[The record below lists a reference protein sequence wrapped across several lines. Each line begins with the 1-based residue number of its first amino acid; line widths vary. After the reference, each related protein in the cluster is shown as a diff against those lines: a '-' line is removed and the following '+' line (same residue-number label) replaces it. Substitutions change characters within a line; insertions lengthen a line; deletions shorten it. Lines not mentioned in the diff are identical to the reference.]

1 MTISMRFGLPGGR
14 GDLDGAGSTS
24 TVELA
29 RVAET
34 LGYESLWFTDGH
46 LSSVGSR
53 TMRARSSP
61 IPLAAAVAASTSRIR
76 IGFTALHLT
85 LHDPIRLA
93 ADLATLDRLSGGR
106 VTLGV
111 GWPIAPYTR
120 AYQDTRADQGASPP
134 QVDLPDALDT
144 LVGYWRGRTRTA
156 DGAQF
161 RVEPTPA
168 QHPHPP
174 IEVAAHTDEAI
185 VWAASRGYGLLLSAV
200 QTIASL
206 AACLEVYT
214 SHGGK
219 AGDVR
224 VERFCLVAESDAA
237 ARERATPIVVRLT
250 RRLAALGSD
259 EHGHQSVGTS
269 DLDPFRFHDETAVI
283 GGPTTVARRF
293 AELRDELGVQRV
305 NLRPSFSG
313 TASLAL
319 QQSTVRM
326 FAAKVAP
333 LLAQP
338 AIRRVTS

>member
-1 MTISMRFGLPGGR
+1 
-14 GDLDGAGSTS
+14 
-24 TVELA
+24 
-29 RVAET
+29 
-34 LGYESLWFTDGH
+34 
-46 LSSVGSR
+46 
-53 TMRARSSP
+53 
-61 IPLAAAVAASTSRIR
+61 
-76 IGFTALHLT
+76 
-85 LHDPIRLA
+85 
-93 ADLATLDRLSGGR
+93 
-106 VTLGV
+106 
-111 GWPIAPYTR
+111 
-120 AYQDTRADQGASPP
+120 
-134 QVDLPDALDT
+134 
-144 LVGYWRGRTRTA
+144 
-156 DGAQF
+156 
-161 RVEPTPA
+161 
-168 QHPHPP
+168 PHPP

>member
-1 MTISMRFGLPGGR
+1 MRFGLPGGR

-120 AYQDTRADQGASPP
+120 AYQDTRADQGAGPP

>member
-1 MTISMRFGLPGGR
+1 MRFGLPGGR
-14 GDLDGAGSTS
+14 GDLDGASSTS

-34 LGYESLWFTDGH
+34 LGYDSLWFTDGH

-53 TMRARSSP
+53 TMKARSSP
-61 IPLAAAVAASTSRIR
+61 IPLSAAVAASTSRIR

-106 VTLGV
+106 VTLGA

-120 AYQDTRADQGASPP
+120 AYQGAAPVR
-134 QVDLPDALDT
+134 VDLPDALDT
-144 LVGYWRGRTRTA
+144 IVGYWRGRTRVA

-174 IEVAAHTDEAI
+174 IEVAASSDEPI

-200 QTIASL
+200 QTVASL
-206 AACLEVYT
+206 AACMELYT
-214 SHGGK
+214 SHVGK

-250 RRLAALGSD
+250 RRLAALGGD
-259 EHGHQSVGTS
+259 EHGHTAVGTA
-269 DLDPFRFHDETAVI
+269 DLDPFRFHEETAVI
-283 GGPTTVARRF
+283 GGPATVGRRF
-293 AELRDELGVQRV
+293 AELRDELGVARV

-333 LLAQP
+333 LLTQP
-338 AIRRVTS
+338 AIRRVNS

>member
-14 GDLDGAGSTS
+14 GDLDGASSTS

-29 RVAET
+29 RVAEA
-34 LGYESLWFTDGH
+34 LGYDSLWFTDGH

-53 TMRARSSP
+53 TMKARSSP

-120 AYQDTRADQGASPP
+120 AYQGADPVR
-134 QVDLPDALDT
+134 VDLPDALDT
-144 LVGYWRGRTRTA
+144 IVGYWRGRTRLA

-174 IEVAAHTDEAI
+174 IEVAASSDETI

-200 QTIASL
+200 QTVASL
-206 AACLEVYT
+206 ATCIELYT
-214 SHGGK
+214 SHGGT

-237 ARERATPIVVRLT
+237 ARERATPIIVRLT
-250 RRLAALGSD
+250 RRLAALGGD
-259 EHGHQSVGTS
+259 EHGHEAVGTA
-269 DLDPFRFHDETAVI
+269 DLDPFRFHEETAVI
-283 GGPTTVARRF
+283 GGPATVARRF

-338 AIRRVTS
+338 AIRRVNS

>member
-1 MTISMRFGLPGGR
+1 MRFGLPGGR

>member
-14 GDLDGAGSTS
+14 GDLDGASSTS

-34 LGYESLWFTDGH
+34 LGYDSLWFTDGH

-53 TMRARSSP
+53 TMKARSSP
-61 IPLAAAVAASTSRIR
+61 IPLSAAVAASTSRIR

-106 VTLGV
+106 VTLGA

-120 AYQDTRADQGASPP
+120 AYQGAAPVR
-134 QVDLPDALDT
+134 VDLPDALDT
-144 LVGYWRGRTRTA
+144 IVGYWRGRTRVA

-174 IEVAAHTDEAI
+174 IEVAASSDEPI

-200 QTIASL
+200 QTVASL
-206 AACLEVYT
+206 AACMELYT
-214 SHGGK
+214 SHVGK

-250 RRLAALGSD
+250 RRLAALGGD
-259 EHGHQSVGTS
+259 EHGHTAVGTA
-269 DLDPFRFHDETAVI
+269 DLDPFRFHEETAVI
-283 GGPTTVARRF
+283 GGPATVGRRF
-293 AELRDELGVQRV
+293 AELRDELGVARV

-333 LLAQP
+333 LLTQP
-338 AIRRVTS
+338 AIRRVNS